1 MPDRQIEL
9 PVRKTWYE
17 NHDLTESIA
26 EALQN
31 GYDVKNIMDTI
42 KSLITRTAL
51 TFTGS
56 NKEVSRLLG
65 KSERWIQLQKA
76 KER

>member
-1 MPDRQIEL
+1 MEL
-9 PVRKTWYE
+9 PVKKSWYE
-17 NHDLTESIA
+17 NPDLVESIA

-42 KSLITRTAL
+42 KLLITRTAL

-56 NKEVSRLLG
+56 NKEVSQLLG